1 MKKLLTILLLSTLF
15 PNVTNNGATLTI
27 DSNVSVFI
35 DGNFINNGIVN
46 NDGVLD
52 INGLYSG
59 NGSLSNSGTILFN
72 NEMGDATLNGSID
85 IGDIIIMIEHITGEY
100 ELSDFQIALSD
111 LNGSQHINVTDI
123 VVLVG
128 IILGDGAFEP
138 AGDVN
143 SDGVINVTDIV

>member
-1 MKKLLTILLLSTLF
+1 MKKLITILFLSTMFANL
-15 PNVTNNGATLTI
+15 TNNGATLTI
-27 DSNVSVFI
+27 GSDVSVFI

-59 NGSLSNSGTILFN
+59 NGSLSNSGTMSFN
-72 NEMGDATLNGSID
+72 NEIGDATLNGSID

-111 LNGSQHINVTDI
+111 LNDSQHINVTDI
-123 VVLVG
+123 VLLVEL
-128 IILGDGAFEP
+128 ILDA
-138 AGDVN
+138 
-143 SDGVINVTDIV
+143 

>member
-1 MKKLLTILLLSTLF
+1 MFRILTILLLSSTLF

-27 DSNVSVFI
+27 DSDVSVFI

-85 IGDIIIMIEHITGEY
+85 VGDIVIMVEHIIGEY

-111 LNGSQHINVTDI
+111 FNDNGYINVTD
-123 VVLVG
+123 VVLLIELV
-128 IILGDGAFEP
+128 LEF
-138 AGDVN
+138 
-143 SDGVINVTDIV
+143 

>member
-1 MKKLLTILLLSTLF
+1 MFRILTILLFSSTLF

-27 DSNVSVFI
+27 DSDVSVFI
-35 DGNFINNGIVN
+35 DGNFINNAIVDAVNITENFINNGIVN

-85 IGDIIIMIEHITGEY
+85 VGDIVIMVEHIIGEY

-111 LNGSQHINVTDI
+111 FNDNGYINVTD
-123 VVLVG
+123 VVLLIELV
-128 IILGDGAFEP
+128 LEF
-138 AGDVN
+138 
-143 SDGVINVTDIV
+143 

>member
-27 DSNVSVFI
+27 GSDVSVFI

-59 NGSLSNSGTILFN
+59 DGSLSNSGTILFN

-85 IGDIIIMIEHITGEY
+85 VGDIVIMVEHILGEY

-111 LNGSQHINVTDI
+111 FNDNGYINVTD
-123 VVLVG
+123 VVLLIELV
-128 IILGDGAFEP
+128 LEF
-138 AGDVN
+138 
-143 SDGVINVTDIV
+143 